1 MKKALSLFLAML
13 MLMSVFSVSAF
24 AATTPEITSAVAGY
38 YGVELKWSADVSA
51 AGYGVFRLDS
61 SNSEGELI
69 EDVATTSYVD
79 KNVAYGK
86 TYKYAVASKNV
97 DGSFAPVSFDD
108 AVKVTYNRVQVK
120 KVFNNYDG
128 VNLTWNAT
136 PASKN
141 GYRIFRQD
149 GNKKFAFLADVK
161 GTSYVDAAV
170 SYNTQYQYHIVSL
183 GSNLEYAESLESA
196 TPIKVKYNLVDLK
209 VPTATNSGVELI
221 WTKIDGAEGYDIYRK
236 SNKPGDQGSL
246 IGSTTDVCK
255 FTDKNVEKGVTYNY
269 CVIVKGSGAKPD
281 YANGRSV
288 RYTVAKFL
296 KHVNQ
301 FDGLKV
307 EWTPIAN
314 ASKYYLYK
322 DGSFIAELTTTS
334 YLDKDVENGKRYKYS
349 LDVQFKNGVLASFSY
364 DSLVEPKNYIDA
376 NDYKGGLLYDKPV
389 CSRVG
394 VNDNNVTV
402 HMFDPNVDKAVV
414 DVEPTV
420 YNVGYKHYVCA
431 ECGMHSSK
439 QAVPQLAPKT
449 PKIISLHN
457 TNLGIKLT
465 WEVVDGATHYIVYR
479 RSTINGLSSGW
490 QAMKTLDASTTSFY
504 DKNVKTGGY
513 YRYAVKSVR
522 LTDFTRVAVTVDD
535 ASKTLFWQKDDTKAN
550 AYYVYRKYDENST
563 KWNAIALVSS
573 KQSFYSEKNQKTLVY
588 FVDNNPN
595 PDAKANYYRVCGA
608 LISGLGSGEYI
619 RAVKT
624 PEGLTVKN
632 NTTGILFSW
641 DKVAGATAYRVY
653 RKLETD
659 RYWTYMGYTKNTY
672 YPDYETESGNTY
684 VYTVKAACGGYYSD
698 HLRDGIKITRLDSPE
713 LVSAKSTREGIMF
726 TFEQV
731 EGAQRYNIYRKYGK
745 NTWVMIGKITDL
757 KSNTYL
763 DRSAVKGVTY
773 TYTVRAVDTL
783 TAVADT
789 DMSSYYSGI
798 SCKDLY

>member
-24 AATTPEITSAVAGY
+24 AATTPAITSAVAGY

-61 SNSEGELI
+61 SDSKGELI

-86 TYKYAVASKNV
+86 TYKYVVASKKD
-97 DGSFAPVSFDD
+97 DGSFAPVSFDN

-136 PASKN
+136 SASKI
-141 GYRIFRQD
+141 GYRIFRQV
-149 GNKKFAFLADVK
+149 GNNKMAFLADVK
-161 GTSYVDAAV
+161 GTSYVDTAV
-170 SYNTQYQYHIVSL
+170 TYGAQYQYHIVSL
-183 GSNLEYAESLESA
+183 GANSEFAESLESA
-196 TPIKVKYNLVDLK
+196 SPIKVSYNLVDLK

-221 WTKIDGAEGYDIYRK
+221 WTKVDGAEGYDIYRK
-236 SNKPGDQGSL
+236 SNKAGDKGAL

-307 EWTPIAN
+307 EWTPVAN

-322 DGSFIAELTTTS
+322 NGSFLAELTTTS
-334 YLDKDVENGKRYKYS
+334 YLDKDVENGKSYKYS
-349 LDVQFKNGVLASFSY
+349 LDVQFKNGVLATFTY
-364 DSLVEPKNYIDA
+364 DSLVEPKNYDDA
-376 NDYKGGLLYDKPV
+376 NDYKNGLRYNKPV

-394 VNDNNVTV
+394 VNDANVKV
-402 HMFDPNVDKAVV
+402 HMFDPHVDKAVV
-414 DVEPTV
+414 DSEPSV
-420 YNVGYKHYVCA
+420 YSVGYKHYVCA
-431 ECGMHSSK
+431 ECGIHSSK
-439 QAVPQLAPKT
+439 QAIPQLAPKT
-449 PKIISLHN
+449 PKIISLQN
-457 TNLGIKLT
+457 TNLGIKVT
-465 WEVVDGATHYIVYR
+465 WNIVDGATHYIVYR
-479 RSTINGLSSGW
+479 RSTINGISSGW
-490 QAMKTLDASTTSFY
+490 TSIKTLSASETSFY

-522 LTDFTRVAVTVDD
+522 LTEYTRVAVDVEEG
-535 ASKTLFWQKDDTKAN
+535 SKTLFWEKNDTIAN
-550 AYYVYRKYDENST
+550 SYYVYRKYDATST
-563 KWNAIALVSS
+563 KWNAIARVSVS
-573 KQSFYSEKNQKTLVY
+573 PSNSFWSDKYQKNLVY
-588 FVDNNPN
+588 FVDDNPN
-595 PDAKANYYRVCGA
+595 PDPKANYYHVCGA
-608 LISGLGSGEYI
+608 LISGLGSGEYT

-624 PEGLTVKN
+624 PVGLAVKN
-632 NTTGILFSW
+632 NTTGILFGWS
-641 DKVAGATAYRVY
+641 KVAGATAYRVY
-653 RKLETD
+653 RKLESD
-659 RYWTYMGYTKNTY
+659 RYWTYMGYTENNY
-672 YPDYETESGNTY
+672 YPDYKTEGGNTY
-684 VYTVKAACGGYYSD
+684 VYTVKAVCGGHYSD
-698 HLRDGIKITRLDSPE
+698 YVRDGVKITRLETPK
-713 LVSAKSTREGIMF
+713 LVSAKSSRAGITV

-731 EGAQRYNIYRKYGK
+731 AGAQSYNIYRKYGK
-745 NTWVMIGKITDL
+745 NEWVRIGKITDL
-757 KSNTYL
+757 KSSAYL

-773 TYTVRAVDTL
+773 KYTVRAVSGNSI
-783 TAVADT
+783 
-789 DMSSYYSGI
+789 SSYYSGI
-798 SCKDLY
+798 SCKDIY

>member
-1 MKKALSLFLAML
+1 MKKALSLILAML
-13 MLMSVFSVSAF
+13 MLMSVFSASAF
-24 AATTPEITSAVAGY
+24 AATAPAITSAVAGY

-61 SNSEGELI
+61 SDSKGELI

-86 TYKYAVASKNV
+86 TYKYAVASKKA
-97 DGSFAPVSFDD
+97 DGSFAPVSFDN
-108 AVKVTYNRVQVK
+108 AVKVTYNRVQLK

-136 PASKN
+136 SASKN

-161 GTSYVDAAV
+161 GTSFVDSAV
-170 SYNTQYQYHIVSL
+170 AYNTQYQYHIVSI
-183 GSNLEYAESLESA
+183 GASGEYVESLETA
-196 TPIKVKYNLVDLK
+196 TPIKVNYNLVDLK
-209 VPTATNSGVELI
+209 VPTATNAGVELI
-221 WTKIDGAEGYDIYRK
+221 WTKVDGAEGYDIYRK
-236 SNKPGDQGSL
+236 SNKPDDKGDL

-296 KHVNQ
+296 KHINQ
-301 FDGLKV
+301 FDGLKL

-322 DGSFIAELTTTS
+322 DGSFVAELTTTS
-334 YLDKDVENGKRYKYS
+334 YLDKDVENGKSYKYS
-349 LDVQFKNGVLASFSY
+349 LDVQFKNGVLATFTY
-364 DSLVEPKNYIDA
+364 DSLVEVKNYTDA
-376 NDYKGGLLYDKPV
+376 EDYKNGLRYNRPT

-394 VNDNNVTV
+394 VNDAGITV
-402 HMFDPNVDKAVV
+402 HTFNPKVDKSVV
-414 DVEPTV
+414 DSEPSV
-420 YNVGYKHYVCA
+420 YSVGYMHYICA
-431 ECGMHSSK
+431 ECGLHSSK
-439 QAVPQLAPKT
+439 QAIAQLAPKT

-457 TNLGIKLT
+457 TNLGIKIT

-479 RSTINGLSSGW
+479 RSSVNGLSSGW
-490 QAMKTLDASTTSFY
+490 QALRTLSANETTFF

-513 YRYAVKSVR
+513 YRYAIKSVR
-522 LTDFTRVAVTVDD
+522 LTGYKRVAIDV
-535 ASKTLFWQKDDTKAN
+535 AEGSKTLFWERDDTTAN
-550 AYYVYRKYDENST
+550 AYYVYRKYDATST
-563 KWNAIALVSS
+563 KWNAIALVSP
-573 KQSFYSEKNQKTLVY
+573 KQSFWSDKYQKTLAY

-595 PDAKANYYRVCGA
+595 PDSKANYYNVSGA
-608 LISGLGSGEYI
+608 LISGLGSGEFI

-641 DKVAGATAYRVY
+641 NKVAGATSYRVY
-653 RKLETD
+653 RKLDSD
-659 RYWTYMGYTKNTY
+659 RYWTFMGYTTNNY
-672 YPDYETESGNTY
+672 YPDYETESGKTY
-684 VYTVKAACGGYYSD
+684 AYTVIAVCHGRFSD
-698 HLRDGIKITRLDSPE
+698 YVREGVEITRLDTPE
-713 LVSAKSTREGIMF
+713 LLTAKSSREGITV

-731 EGAQRYNIYRKYGK
+731 AGAQRYNIYRKYGK
-745 NTWVMIGKITDL
+745 NNWVMIGKITDL
-757 KSNTYL
+757 KSSAYL

-783 TAVADT
+783 TAVEDT
-789 DMSSYYSGI
+789 DMSAYESGI